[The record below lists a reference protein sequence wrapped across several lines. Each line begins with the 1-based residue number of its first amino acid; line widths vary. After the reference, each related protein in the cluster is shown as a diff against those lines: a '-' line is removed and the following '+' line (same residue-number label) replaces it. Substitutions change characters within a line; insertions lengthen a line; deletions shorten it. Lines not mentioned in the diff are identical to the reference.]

1 MYHHQQATRPT
12 WGHQGAHRRKASL
25 VRASAALCISTRM
38 TVRPIMRCVALTAA
52 GTGAATAL
60 ALGPSTPSFA
70 VARTTVV
77 TTNNEAGYQ
86 AGNGFWNFRFVQ
98 AVVTL
103 PPPSSPQHGCGSSSS
118 PNYVESSLQLIAAAD
133 RAAIGVKCRF
143 FSGHYE
149 YRLGWA
155 LGYLGNTQPPLD
167 HELFSLDP
175 GDRILL
181 QLFYDQGQQA
191 NLKDQTVRFTECLAV
206 GVPAHCQNP
215 VNVTR
220 SVSVPC
226 FKSTPCYKFAVVSAN
241 VANPMPFPPTAGT
254 SQILMPF
261 TDAAV
266 TSLNGTHGTPGI
278 LGPWG
283 VQPQIETETAVG
295 GNLVANPQPPA
306 PETSF
311 DGTTFNIQN
320 FGKPG
325 IGP

>member
-1 MYHHQQATRPT
+1 MYHHPPTTSPT
-12 WGHQGAHRRKASL
+12 WGHQGGHWRKAAL
-25 VRASAALCISTRM
+25 VRAVA
-38 TVRPIMRCVALTAA
+38 VRPIFCWAALTAA
-52 GTGAATAL
+52 ATGAATAL

-70 VARTTVV
+70 ATRTTVV
-77 TTNNEAGYQ
+77 TTNNQAGYQ
-86 AGNGFWNFRFVQ
+86 AGNGVWNIRFVQ

-103 PPPSSPQHGCGSSSS
+103 PPPSSPQHGCGSSSN

-133 RAAIGVKCRF
+133 RVAIGVKCRF
-143 FSGHYE
+143 FSGNYE

-167 HELFSLDP
+167 HELFTLDP

-181 QLFYDQGQQA
+181 QLFYNQGQKA
-191 NLKDQTVRFTECLAV
+191 NLFDQTVKFTECLAV
-206 GVPAHCQNP
+206 GVPAHCQNGTP
-215 VNVTR
+215 VENFTEKVR
-220 SVSVPC
+220 DVPC
-226 FKSTPCYKFAVVSAN
+226 VESKPCYKFAVVSAN

-295 GNLVANPQPPA
+295 GNPVAKPQPPA

-311 DGTTFNIQN
+311 DGEAFNIAIY
-320 FGKPG
+320 GKPG